1 MELRTERL
9 TLRHPTQDDLG
20 PLFEI
25 MSNPAAMRF
34 WSTLPHASFE
44 VTRLWLERMIANNQ
58 SEGHQ
63 FLILLDDGIIGEVG
77 SWRPPDFGF
86 ILHPDFW
93 GQGIATEAARAVIG
107 HIFAVTDTPDLQAD
121 VDPRNAASLHVL
133 ARLGFVETGRAA
145 NTFLLGEQW
154 CDSIYL
160 ALPRPHVPL

>member
-1 MELRTERL
+1 MELQTERL
-9 TLRHPTQDDLG
+9 TLRHPTLDDLG

-34 WSTLPHASFE
+34 WSTLPHASIE
-44 VTRLWLERMIANNQ
+44 VTRPWLERMIANNH
-58 SEGHQ
+58 SGGHQ
-63 FLILLDDGIIGEVG
+63 FLILLDDRIIGEVG

-93 GQGIATEAARAVIG
+93 GQGIATEAARAVIS
-107 HIFAVTDTPDLQAD
+107 HIFAVTGTPDLQAD